1 MKLFNIIQKSSLLI
15 IVLLTI
21 ACSDKPRG
29 VLPEEKMQAVLW
41 DLAMAGEYINGYVY
55 YKEPSANRAVLN
67 NELLKEIYK
76 VHDITKAQFDK
87 SLDYYK
93 QHPKTLISMLD
104 SIVAKHGSAPAAV
117 PVIENLPSSISTPS
131 IVR

>member
-1 MKLFNIIQKSSLLI
+1 M
-15 IVLLTI
+15 
-21 ACSDKPRG
+21 ACSDKPSG

-55 YKEPSANRAVLN
+55 YKAPSANRAVLN

-76 VHDITKAQFDK
+76 VHDITKTQFDK

-93 QHPKTLISMLD
+93 QHPKTLMSMLD
-104 SIVAKHGSAPAAV
+104 SIVAGHGSAPAAV

>member
-1 MKLFNIIQKSSLLI
+1 M
-15 IVLLTI
+15 

-104 SIVAKHGSAPAAV
+104 SIVAKHGNAPAV
-117 PVIENLPSSISTPS
+117 DSVIENLPSSISTPS